1 MILLSVANL
10 LADSAIQERFHRE
23 PMVAATERLL
33 HERVPGIIAV
43 DRVGQPE
50 PEVLIASPE
59 AAYTNQA
66 SAAQAG

>member
-1 MILLSVANL
+1 
-10 LADSAIQERFHRE
+10 
-23 PMVAATERLL
+23 MVAATERLL